1 MAEETVQPTAINPII
16 GVYIFLHDERN
27 LSELDELGIQ
37 YDLVPEPEVTLSTRD
52 KNYLGLLQNK
62 IKELQDRVDA
72 ISRNDLTE

>member
-1 MAEETVQPTAINPII
+1 MVEETTIEQVS

-37 YDLVPEPEVTLSTRD
+37 YDLVPEPEVKLSTRD

-62 IKELQDRVDA
+62 IKELQDRIDSL
-72 ISRNDLTE
+72 SRNDLTE